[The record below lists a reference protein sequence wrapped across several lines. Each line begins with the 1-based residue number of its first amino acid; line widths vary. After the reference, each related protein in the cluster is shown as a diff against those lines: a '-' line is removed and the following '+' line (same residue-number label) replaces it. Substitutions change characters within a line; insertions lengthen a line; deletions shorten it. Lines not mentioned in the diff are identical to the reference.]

1 MESAP
6 PSSFRS
12 VQLPVKSR
20 SSNFL
25 LALRPQR
32 PARCWA
38 FFNRAERSPPL
49 SPSQSQSV
57 TRCFAARHFA
67 FPGSHSN
74 ERRSERSLSA
84 PSHSRPCPPSSLSP
98 LPPSSPLLLAGKCI
112 FSPKQ
117 NKADLRK
124 CYVRIMGRAP
134 NVWDHPDRNPDT
146 WDRTICATIC
156 VLAKL

>member
-6 PSSFRS
+6 RSSFRS

-25 LALRPQR
+25 LALRPRR

-38 FFNRAERSPPL
+38 FFNRAERSLFL
-49 SPSQSQSV
+49 SVPV
-57 TRCFAARHFA
+57 
-67 FPGSHSN
+67 SHSMLCSQAFRFPRQSL
-74 ERRSERSLSA
+74 ERTRERTKSV
-84 PSHSRPCPPSSLSP
+84 CPVP
-98 LPPSSPLLLAGKCI
+98 LPPMSALLSISASSLPPSLLAGKCI

-124 CYVRIMGRAP
+124 CYVRIMGRTP
-134 NVWDHPDRNPDT
+134 NVWDHPADIQTHGMGPWPYVLRY
-146 WDRTICATIC
+146 AY
-156 VLAKL
+156 VLAKF